1 MAEHPPRDPS
11 KTRVYHDFLVSSKLL
26 VRIAE
31 SAWQPP
37 TDVFET
43 EDDVLV
49 RIEVAGV
56 DATQVALTIEG
67 NRLTVR
73 GRRDEPRCE
82 KRRAFRQMEIHYGPF
97 EREIWVEGPVDALRA
112 RAAYANGFLE
122 VVLPKARRGRTG
134 RIEVRIG

>member
-1 MAEHPPRDPS
+1 MAEQPQRDPS

-43 EDDVLV
+43 EDEVFV
-49 RIEVAGV
+49 RMEAAGV
-56 DATQVALTIEG
+56 DASQVALTLEG

-73 GRRDEPRCE
+73 GRRDEPPCG
-82 KRRAFRQMEIHYGPF
+82 KRRAFRQMEVHYGPF
-97 EREIWVEGPVDALRA
+97 EREIWVEGPVDASRA
-112 RAAYANGFLE
+112 RASYANGFLE

-134 RIEVRIG
+134 RIQVRIG